1 MIEVE
6 AKFLVPDEETL
17 MGSLRP
23 HFDDATMTAYVQA
36 DEYFNHPCR
45 DFNITD
51 EALRIRKCN
60 DRLEVTY
67 KGPRLDQVT
76 KTREELEVEIQN
88 LCRPET
94 ELTLHSILRALGF
107 RSVGIVRKQRRSYVT
122 SIEGSLLTLSIDR
135 VEGLPL
141 YAELEITC
149 DPLERDAATATILR
163 LAERLALGQSERRS
177 YLELLGFR

>member
-6 AKFLVPDEETL
+6 AKFLVPDEATL

-23 HFDDATMTAYVQA
+23 HFDDATMTEYVQA

-60 DRLEVTY
+60 DRL
-67 KGPRLDQVT
+67 
-76 KTREELEVEIQN
+76 
-88 LCRPET
+88 
-94 ELTLHSILRALGF
+94 
-107 RSVGIVRKQRRSYVT
+107 
-122 SIEGSLLTLSIDR
+122 
-135 VEGLPL
+135 EGLPL